1 MFEKRGEFEGMDEKL
16 TIWEPKTRS
25 NDGDMFT
32 FKNQGK
38 RWGVRR
44 FFAQNPEVAARL
56 FFIVLIISFVV
67 SCLEV
72 KRATTEKLE
81 AYYTQEI
88 AAVRFQTEQEVL
100 ARVKEQYGIN
110 AENAQKA
117 LMEQEAKTLA
127 KVLYPMR
134 DNKAEGLRSAVWCV
148 LNRVDSGN
156 YADDIYAVCSKDQAF
171 MGWSDDN
178 PVLDNLY
185 QIALKELQV
194 WHSGVRPMNTGFVF
208 LNWTPREIVLFDS
221 FDGNAHKWLESD
233 WDDYDESHAQ

>member
-1 MFEKRGEFEGMDEKL
+1 MDERNGKNMDEKL
-16 TIWEPKTRS
+16 TIWEPRTRTAKHVVHEEKKTMKS
-25 NDGDMFT
+25 WDI
-32 FKNQGK
+32 
-38 RWGVRR
+38 RR
-44 FFAQNPEVAARL
+44 FFRQNSEIAIKLLVL
-56 FFIVLIISFVV
+56 MLIVSSFV

-72 KRATTEKLE
+72 KRVTTEKLE
-81 AYYTQEI
+81 AKYSQEI

-110 AENAQKA
+110 AENAQRA
-117 LMEQEAKTLA
+117 AMEEEAKTLA

-134 DNKAEGLRSAVWCV
+134 DNSAEGLRSAVWCV
-148 LNRVDSGN
+148 LNRVDSRN
-156 YADDIYAVCSKDQAF
+156 YADNIYDVCSKEQAF

-194 WHSGVRPMNTGFVF
+194 WYSGVRPMNTGFVF

-221 FDGNAHKWLESD
+221 FEKNAHKWLESD
-233 WDDYDESHAQ
+233 WDDYDESHGE